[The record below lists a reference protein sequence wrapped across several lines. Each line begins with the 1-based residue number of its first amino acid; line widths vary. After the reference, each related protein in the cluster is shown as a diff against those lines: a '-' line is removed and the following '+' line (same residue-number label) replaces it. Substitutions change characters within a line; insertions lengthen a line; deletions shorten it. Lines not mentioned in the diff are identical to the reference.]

1 METKS
6 LLKTMAASAFCVAT
20 FLFAACD
27 KDKDKPVLNKLTFD
41 KTTIEV
47 TEGKTADLKVKNGTA
62 PFRIEISGKKGEK
75 VAEAS
80 VKDNTITVKGLKAGQ
95 GTLSV
100 VDKNGARGAISV
112 MVKKAE
118 GTLKLEQTAVTLEV
132 GKSQVVKVLNG
143 AGPFVA
149 IAKDPNVVETS
160 VKGNEVTLTGR
171 KVSATTVEVKDKDN
185 NLGIISI
192 TVK

>member
-62 PFRIEISGKKGEK
+62 PFRVEMSGKKGEK

-80 VKDNTITVKGLKAGQ
+80 VKDNTITVKGLKAGA

-112 MVKKAE
+112 MVKKEA
-118 GTLKLEQTAVTLEV
+118 GTLKLDRQQLLL
-132 GKSQVVKVLNG
+132 KLRK
-143 AGPFVA
+143 
-149 IAKDPNVVETS
+149 AKW
-160 VKGNEVTLTGR
+160 
-171 KVSATTVEVKDKDN
+171 
-185 NLGIISI
+185 
-192 TVK
+192 

>member
-62 PFRIEISGKKGEK
+62 PFRVEISGKKGEK

-80 VKDNTITVKGLKAGQ
+80 AKANTITVKGLKAGA

-112 MVKKAE
+112 MVKKEE
-118 GTLKLEQTAVTLEV
+118 GTLTLEQTAGSTSAITFLQLGFFCSRVRTLR
-132 GKSQVVKVLNG
+132 
-143 AGPFVA
+143 FV
-149 IAKDPNVVETS
+149 
-160 VKGNEVTLTGR
+160 
-171 KVSATTVEVKDKDN
+171 
-185 NLGIISI
+185 
-192 TVK
+192 

>member
-1 METKS
+1 M
-6 LLKTMAASAFCVAT
+6 
-20 FLFAACD
+20 
-27 KDKDKPVLNKLTFD
+27 
-41 KTTIEV
+41 
-47 TEGKTADLKVKNGTA
+47 
-62 PFRIEISGKKGEK
+62 
-75 VAEAS
+75 
-80 VKDNTITVKGLKAGQ
+80 
-95 GTLSV
+95 SV

>member
-62 PFRIEISGKKGEK
+62 PFRVEISGKNGE
-75 VAEAS
+75 EA
-80 VKDNTITVKGLKAGQ
+80 G
-95 GTLSV
+95 
-100 VDKNGARGAISV
+100 
-112 MVKKAE
+112 
-118 GTLKLEQTAVTLEV
+118 V
-132 GKSQVVKVLNG
+132 GKSHRVIESIDNAMGINLRCRYCFAETLPIRQSDVGTEKV
-143 AGPFVA
+143 
-149 IAKDPNVVETS
+149 
-160 VKGNEVTLTGR
+160 
-171 KVSATTVEVKDKDN
+171 
-185 NLGIISI
+185 
-192 TVK
+192 

>member
-6 LLKTMAASAFCVAT
+6 LLKTMAASACCVAT
-20 FLFAACD
+20 FLCAACD
-27 KDKDKPVLNKLTFD
+27 KDKDKPVLNKLNFD

-62 PFRIEISGKKGEK
+62 PFRVEISGKKGEK

-80 VKDNTITVKGLKAGQ
+80 AKANTITVKGLKAGA

-100 VDKNGARGAISV
+100 TDKNGARGAISV
-112 MVKKAE
+112 LVKKEA
-118 GTLKLEQTAVTLEV
+118 GTLKLEQPAVTLEV
-132 GKSQVVKVLNG
+132 KKSQMVKINNG
-143 AGPFVA
+143 TAPFTA
-149 IAKDPNVVETS
+149 IAKDPNVVQVS
-160 VKGNEVTLTGR
+160 VKGNEVTLMGLKTG
-171 KVSATTVEVKDKDN
+171 ATTVEVKDKDN